1 MAWTTFDDN
10 LSAQDQLAEWRN
22 SHLTASTPLAQSL
35 ITSPQLRRHL
45 AASSA
50 NNLASHPH
58 GPFPLL
64 DFSSKS
70 VLISEVSKSKERD
83 KSMPKLTNSS
93 SPTSLIPLL
102 QLAHRSSSDQVPST
116 ASKVTSFTMNVE
128 DTIPSC
134 KQLDTSNEC
143 LAEFVS
149 DGMGGVKK
157 LVEKLQD
164 AETNKLVEFGS
175 KFQRERIRSSGTMVV
190 KDGKLGNIGELEHG
204 QTVTI
209 REPETSIVE
218 DQDVSGR
225 VGGSTKSCGVS
236 MVNDSK
242 ESTTDKVETG
252 ESDMNH
258 EQDACVAKAKHLAGT
273 ILTDALSEIN
283 GPSEAETNGIHVGED
298 EQVNVK
304 LAAQVNDNAKN
315 HVSSPTHIIS
325 SVVCAHVQGLC
336 CREEDL
342 AFFNSEIND
351 VKPVC
356 DVVQSE
362 FQNVNRCAS
371 SGETNDSK
379 HVGKSVLPRGD
390 VSVAFSQVDS
400 DLEPHPQENDDINDC
415 SYENDTELYSV
426 HNLVDN
432 NPLDLSCRRD
442 CAASDRDKIVNSECP
457 NENTPGDIPSTENKE
472 TLQPTPG
479 CSH

>member
-175 KFQRERIRSSGTMVV
+175 KFQREYV
-190 KDGKLGNIGELEHG
+190 
-204 QTVTI
+204 
-209 REPETSIVE
+209 
-218 DQDVSGR
+218 
-225 VGGSTKSCGVS
+225 

-336 CREEDL
+336 CQDEDL
-342 AFFNSEIND
+342 AFSNSEIND

-400 DLEPHPQENDDINDC
+400 DLEPHPQENDDKNDC
-415 SYENDTELYSV
+415 SYENDSELYSV